1 MSRKQKTERP
11 VGCFGQIENIKRQ
24 SIFQV
29 IYLEERTLYVRINC
43 YIGVGIVS
51 LTGIASIPMPRKR
64 ELNTTSRRYWSK
76 EELVITLSLYF
87 QLPFGRLNHTTPEV
101 KELARLIGRSD
112 NSVAMRL
119 SNFASCDPYII
130 NSGRTGLPGGLSICG
145 PIWDEYVNDKERLFY
160 EAKQI
165 RASYLNQSLERQL
178 NLTKRDFVGKDRLAA
193 IKPRVNQDVFRTMI
207 LNNYNSRCAITGLD
221 IQSLLVASHIIP
233 WADNETERLNPENG
247 ICLSPLYDKA
257 FDKGLI
263 TIQPD
268 YEIVL
273 SRELK
278 EHSKE
283 DFFKQSFLTVE
294 HQRIILPEEH
304 MPRPDFLQYHFDHIF
319 AAYN

>member
-1 MSRKQKTERP
+1 MLYWRK
-11 VGCFGQIENIKRQ
+11 
-24 SIFQV
+24 
-29 IYLEERTLYVRINC
+29 
-43 YIGVGIVS
+43 IVN
-51 LTGIASIPMPRKR
+51 LPFVASVQMPRNT
-64 ELNTTSRRYWSK
+64 EINTTPRRYWSK

-101 KELARLIGRSD
+101 KALAKLINRSD

-130 NSGRTGLPGGLSICG
+130 NSGRTGLPGGFSICS
-145 PIWDEYVNDKERLFY
+145 PIWDEYANDKERLFY
-160 EAKQI
+160 EAELF

-178 NLTKRDFVGKDRLAA
+178 NLTERDYVGKDMLAA
-193 IKPRVNQDVFRTMI
+193 IKQRVNQDVFRRMI
-207 LNNYNSRCAITGLD
+207 LNNYNSRCAITGLN

-247 ICLSPLYDKA
+247 LCLSPLYDKA
-257 FDKGLI
+257 FDIGLI

-283 DFFKQSFLTVE
+283 DFYKQSFLAVE

-304 MPRPDFLQYHFDHIF
+304 LPRPDFLQYHYDHIF
-319 AAYN
+319 AVHN